1 MKTPKAI
8 HLVWIIVLLVS
19 AAAACRLMPSR
30 SNGAIV
36 ADPTPLPPQKPDQT
50 RTIPTEEPLRAAP
63 TLTTEQITEEEEED
77 TDQQNDRTVSQ
88 VSYAGVHFNH
98 DLSLASTIRPLTI
111 EGQNLGE
118 DYHPEATYPEH
129 IRFEFE
135 QYLVADH
142 FFTPFIRVYPV
153 SDYQAISETAVSTIQ
168 NLQTTLR
175 EQPGGG
181 MFSSLP
187 SLPLWGA
194 VQIFTTQVQYINFQ
208 NGSGLRYLSMFGQD
222 MSPPDNRNL
231 VYIYQ
236 GITNDQAYYI
246 SAVLPITHPLLP
258 DDGYESITDWDAFFD
273 GWEDHLQTTIQDLE
287 QADPLSFF
295 PSILLLDEMMT
306 SFWVD

>member
-1 MKTPKAI
+1 MKSQKAI
-8 HLVWIIVLLVS
+8 HLVWIIVFLVA

-30 SNGAIV
+30 SSGAIM
-36 ADPTPLPPQKPDQT
+36 ADQT
-50 RTIPTEEPLRAAP
+50 QTIPTVEAHNPAP
-63 TLTTEQITEEEEED
+63 TATTEQITEEED
-77 TDQQNDRTVSQ
+77 TDQQNDRTASQ
-88 VSYAGVHFNH
+88 VSYAEVHFSH
-98 DLSLASTIRPLTI
+98 DLSLASTIRQLTI
-111 EGQNLGE
+111 EEQNLGE

-142 FFTPFIRVYPV
+142 FFTPIIRVYPV

-168 NLQTTLR
+168 NLQTTLI

-194 VQIFTTQVQYINFQ
+194 VQVFTTQVHYLNFQ

-222 MSPPDNRNL
+222 VFPPDNRNL

-236 GITNDQAYYI
+236 GITNDQAFYI

-258 DDGYESITDWDAFFD
+258 DDGYEPITDWDAFFD
-273 GWEDHLQTTIQDLE
+273 GWEDHYQITIQELE

-295 PSILLLDEMMT
+295 PSMLLLDEMMA
-306 SFWVD
+306 SFLVD